1 MTSKMV
7 IKKPSKNDATKKHIV
22 QVRRSSS
29 ILPSPVGIRLWG
41 RDLMN
46 PSNEEKGK
54 AKGEKSKRPKKAPK
68 KEIVKNVNTQAI
80 SMKNSKE
87 EEIKLP
93 QENVKKYKGV
103 RQRKWGKW
111 VSEVRVP
118 KTKNRVWLGTFNTAE
133 EAALTYDKAVIE
145 MRGADAVTNILKPP
159 ERHSPPMEINSK
171 NPPPKEINFMD
182 LPSSSSYDARV
193 KK

>member
-1 MTSKMV
+1 MTSNKMHHEMKV
-7 IKKPSKNDATKKHIV
+7 IGKPSKNDSTKKSTSR
-22 QVRRSSS
+22 VRGSSS
-29 ILPSPVGIRLWG
+29 VLSRPVGIRLWG
-41 RDLMN
+41 CNLMS

-54 AKGEKSKRPKKAPK
+54 VKEENSEQRHEKACP
-68 KEIVKNVNTQAI
+68 KEIIVNIESTDGI
-80 SMKNSKE
+80 SRENSKGKQ
-87 EEIKLP
+87 IKLP

-118 KTKNRVWLGTFNTAE
+118 KTKNRIWLGTFDTPE

-159 ERHSPPMEINSK
+159 PRDLPSIETNFI
-171 NPPPKEINFMD
+171 NPPPKEINFMN
-182 LPSSSSYDARV
+182 LPS
-193 KK
+193 